1 MHALSTSSTL
11 NILFYYFV
19 QLTRI
24 MEYLFYILP
33 FINSNCLFFFFHREI
48 FFISGETSYV
58 IRPKLFAVNKCSSFL
73 IQLGKSH
80 FNFQAC
86 LDLSV
91 SKMYEE

>member
-1 MHALSTSSTL
+1 M
-11 NILFYYFV
+11 
-19 QLTRI
+19 
-24 MEYLFYILP
+24 MEYLFHMLP
-33 FINSNCLFFFFHREI
+33 FINSTCLFFFFSPRDI
-48 FFISGETSYV
+48 FISGETSYV
-58 IRPKLFAVNKCSSFL
+58 IQPKLVAVNRCPTFQ

>member
-1 MHALSTSSTL
+1 M
-11 NILFYYFV
+11 
-19 QLTRI
+19 
-24 MEYLFYILP
+24 MEYLFHILP
-33 FINSNCLFFFFHREI
+33 FINSTCLFFFSHREI

-58 IRPKLFAVNKCSSFL
+58 IQPKLVAVNRCPTFQ